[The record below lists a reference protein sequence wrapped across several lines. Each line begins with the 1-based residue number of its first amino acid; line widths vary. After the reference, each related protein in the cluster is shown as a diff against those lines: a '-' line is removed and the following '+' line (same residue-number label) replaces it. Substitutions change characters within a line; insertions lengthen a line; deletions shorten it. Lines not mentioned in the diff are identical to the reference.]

1 MDNKKL
7 MGDLT
12 YGFKKEDK
20 IQNILEKYFN
30 VKLTKTE
37 TFNEYDYINE
47 EQKILIE
54 LKSRRNTK
62 TKYYDTM
69 IGHNKVIT
77 GLKKIIEE
85 NYKVYFC
92 FNFTD
97 YLCYFEL
104 TPNIELNI
112 RSGGRNDRG
121 YAEIKKY
128 AYIPHTIL
136 KNIHHNKNN
145 NFKCLIQI

>member
-1 MDNKKL
+1 MNNKKL
-7 MGDLT
+7 MVDLT
-12 YGFKKEDK
+12 YGLKNENK

-37 TFNEYDYINE
+37 QFDEFDYINK

-69 IGHNKVIT
+69 IGYNKVIT
-77 GLKKIIEE
+77 GLKKIKEE

-104 TPNIELNI
+104 TLNNELNV
-112 RSGGRNDRG
+112 RNGGRKDRG
-121 YAEIKKY
+121 YSEIKKY
-128 AYIPHTIL
+128 TYIPYTIL
-136 KNIHHNKNN
+136 KNIHHNKTN
-145 NFKCLIQI
+145 NFKCLIKL